1 MNKKT
6 IAIVGLGLIGG
17 SMALALRRSSR
28 YILYGLDSDPVTLMN
43 ALKRSAV
50 DKAGGAELLAHAD
63 LVILALP
70 PEAALAFL
78 RDNAAAIKPGA
89 VVTDVCGVKQAIV
102 EPAAALCE
110 AAGLTFIGGHPMAGK
125 EKGGFDNAA
134 AARVA
139 GGGYIRPP
147 PPAAPAAR
155 GAGMKELA
163 AQLGCAR
170 MTVTTPAHHDRMI
183 AFTSQLPHV
192 LAGAYVKSPCCLYHA
207 GFSAGSYRDVSRVA
221 SVDETLWAQLFLLNQ
236 TALCAEIDGLMERL
250 QACRDA
256 VAAGDRQALTALLR
270 EGRERK
276 EEADGA
282 LPPLPEHRKERTP

>member
-1 MNKKT
+1 MNIDPKVYTGRPTHEENPEKR
-6 IAIVGLGLIGG
+6 AIYDKLDQLGIP
-17 SMALALRRSSR
+17 
-28 YILYGLDSDPVTLMN
+28 YIRVEHD
-43 ALKRSAV
+43 
-50 DKAGGAELLAHAD
+50 HAD
-63 LVILALP
+63 TMEDCLLIESQLGARICKNL
-70 PEAALAFL
+70 FL
-78 RDNAAAIKPGA
+78 CNRQGTQFYLLMMHGDKPFK
-89 VVTDVCGVKQAIV
+89 TKF
-102 EPAAALCE
+102 LS
-110 AAGLTFIGGHPMAGK
+110 
-125 EKGGFDNAA
+125 
-134 AARVA
+134 
-139 GGGYIRPP
+139 
-147 PPAAPAAR
+147 
-155 GAGMKELA
+155 

-221 SVDETLWAQLFLLNQ
+221 AVDETLWAQLFLLNQ

>member
-70 PEAALAFL
+70 PEATLAFL

-125 EKGGFDNAA
+125 EKGGFDNADA
-134 AARVA
+134 ALFEGVC
-139 GGGYIRPP
+139 YILTPTP
-147 PPAAPAAR
+147 STPAAVVD
-155 GAGMKELA
+155 GMKELA

-221 SVDETLWAQLFLLNQ
+221 SVDETLWTQLFLLNQ

>member
-63 LVILALP
+63 LVILAT
-70 PEAALAFL
+70 LAFL

-125 EKGGFDNAA
+125 EKGGFDNADA
-134 AARVA
+134 ALFEGAC
-139 GGGYIRPP
+139 YILTPTP
-147 PPAAPAAR
+147 STPAAVVD
-155 GAGMKELA
+155 GMKELA

-221 SVDETLWAQLFLLNQ
+221 SVDETLWTQLFLLNQ

>member
-43 ALKRSAV
+43 VLKRSAV

-70 PEAALAFL
+70 PEAVLAFL
-78 RDNAAAIKPGA
+78 RDNAAAMKPGT

-102 EPAAALCE
+102 EPATALCE

-125 EKGGFDNAA
+125 EKSGFENADA
-134 AARVA
+134 ALFEGAC
-139 GGGYIRPP
+139 YILTPTPTTPP
-147 PPAAPAAR
+147 P
-155 GAGMKELA
+155 GVDGMKELA
-163 AQLGCAR
+163 AQLGCTR
-170 MTVTTPAHHDRMI
+170 MTVTTPAQHDRMI

-256 VAAGDRQALTALLR
+256 VAAGDQQALTALLR

-282 LPPLPEHRKERTP
+282 LPPLPEHRKERTS

>member
-1 MNKKT
+1 
-6 IAIVGLGLIGG
+6 
-17 SMALALRRSSR
+17 MALALRRSSR

-43 ALKRSAV
+43 VLKRSAV

-70 PEAALAFL
+70 PEAVLAFL
-78 RDNAAAIKPGA
+78 RDNAAAMKPGT

-102 EPAAALCE
+102 EPATALCE

-125 EKGGFDNAA
+125 EKSGFENADA
-134 AARVA
+134 ALFEGAC
-139 GGGYIRPP
+139 YILTPTP
-147 PPAAPAAR
+147 TPPAAVVD
-155 GAGMKELA
+155 GMKELA
-163 AQLGCAR
+163 AQLGCTR
-170 MTVTTPAHHDRMI
+170 MTVTTPAQHDRMI

-256 VAAGDRQALTALLR
+256 VAAGDQQALTALLR

-282 LPPLPEHRKERTP
+282 LPPLPEHRKERTS

>member
-28 YILYGLDSDPVTLMN
+28 YILYGLDTDPATLMS

-50 DKAGGAELLAHAD
+50 DKAGGAELLARAD

-70 PEAALAFL
+70 PETALTFL

-102 EPAAALCE
+102 EPATALCE

-125 EKGGFDNAA
+125 EKSGFENADA
-134 AARVA
+134 ALFEGAC
-139 GGGYIRPP
+139 YILTPTP
-147 PPAAPAAR
+147 STPAAVVD
-155 GAGMKELA
+155 GMKELA

-221 SVDETLWAQLFLLNQ
+221 AVDETLWAQLFLLNQ

>member
-50 DKAGGAELLAHAD
+50 DKAGGAELLARAD

-102 EPAAALCE
+102 EPATALCE
-110 AAGLTFIGGHPMAGK
+110 AAGLTFIGGHPWRARKKAGSTTPTPPCSR
-125 EKGGFDNAA
+125 GPATSSPPP
-134 AARVA
+134 
-139 GGGYIRPP
+139 RPP
-147 PPAAPAAR
+147 PPP
-155 GAGMKELA
+155 
-163 AQLGCAR
+163 
-170 MTVTTPAHHDRMI
+170 
-183 AFTSQLPHV
+183 
-192 LAGAYVKSPCCLYHA
+192 
-207 GFSAGSYRDVSRVA
+207 
-221 SVDETLWAQLFLLNQ
+221 W
-236 TALCAEIDGLMERL
+236 
-250 QACRDA
+250 
-256 VAAGDRQALTALLR
+256 LT
-270 EGRERK
+270 G
-276 EEADGA
+276 
-282 LPPLPEHRKERTP
+282 

>member
-70 PEAALAFL
+70 PEATLAFL

-125 EKGGFDNAA
+125 EKGGFDNADA
-134 AARVA
+134 ALFEGAC
-139 GGGYIRPP
+139 YILTPTP
-147 PPAAPAAR
+147 STPAAVVD
-155 GAGMKELA
+155 GMKELA

-221 SVDETLWAQLFLLNQ
+221 SVDETLWTQLFLLNQ

-250 QACRDA
+250 QDCRDA

>member
-17 SMALALRRSSR
+17 SMALALRRSGR
-28 YILYGLDSDPVTLMN
+28 YILYGLDTDPATLMS

-63 LVILALP
+63 LVVLALP
-70 PEAALAFL
+70 PETALTFL

-102 EPAAALCE
+102 EPASALCE

-125 EKGGFDNAA
+125 EKSGFENADA
-134 AARVA
+134 ALFEGAC
-139 GGGYIRPP
+139 YILTPTP
-147 PPAAPAAR
+147 STPTAVVE
-155 GAGMKELA
+155 GMKELA

-170 MTVTTPAHHDRMI
+170 MTVTTPAQHDRMI

-192 LAGAYVKSPCCLYHA
+192 LAGAYVKSPCCPYHA

-221 SVDETLWAQLFLLNQ
+221 SVDEKLWTQLFLLNQ
-236 TALCAEIDGLMERL
+236 ADLCAEIDGLMERL

-276 EEADGA
+276 EEADSA
-282 LPPLPEHRKERTP
+282 LPPLPDQRKERTP

>member
-78 RDNAAAIKPGA
+78 RDNAAAIKPGT

-125 EKGGFDNAA
+125 EKGGFDNADA
-134 AARVA
+134 ALFEGAC
-139 GGGYIRPP
+139 YILTPTP
-147 PPAAPAAR
+147 STPAAVVD
-155 GAGMKELA
+155 GMKELA
-163 AQLGCAR
+163 AQLGCTR

-192 LAGAYVKSPCCLYHA
+192 LAGA
-207 GFSAGSYRDVSRVA
+207 
-221 SVDETLWAQLFLLNQ
+221 
-236 TALCAEIDGLMERL
+236 
-250 QACRDA
+250 
-256 VAAGDRQALTALLR
+256 
-270 EGRERK
+270 
-276 EEADGA
+276 
-282 LPPLPEHRKERTP
+282 

>member
-70 PEAALAFL
+70 PEATLAFL

-110 AAGLTFIGGHPMAGK
+110 AAGLAVADNQVGH
-125 EKGGFDNAA
+125 EF
-134 AARVA
+134 
-139 GGGYIRPP
+139 
-147 PPAAPAAR
+147 
-155 GAGMKELA
+155 
-163 AQLGCAR
+163 
-170 MTVTTPAHHDRMI
+170 
-183 AFTSQLPHV
+183 
-192 LAGAYVKSPCCLYHA
+192 SP
-207 GFSAGSYRDVSRVA
+207 
-221 SVDETLWAQLFLLNQ
+221 FLLISKK
-236 TALCAEIDGLMERL
+236 AY
-250 QACRDA
+250 
-256 VAAGDRQALTALLR
+256 
-270 EGRERK
+270 
-276 EEADGA
+276 
-282 LPPLPEHRKERTP
+282 

>member
-1 MNKKT
+1 MNV
-6 IAIVGLGLIGG
+6 AIVGLGLIGG
-17 SMALALRRSSR
+17 SMAKSIKNRTSHTVWGIDL
-28 YILYGLDSDPVTLMN
+28 N
-43 ALKRSAV
+43 AETMTMARMC
-50 DKAGGAELLAHAD
+50 GAIDAPLTEENLPQAD
-63 LVILALP
+63 LILVAIRP
-70 PEAALAFL
+70 G
-78 RDNAAAIKPGA
+78 AAIEWVRQHAPQIAKSA
-89 VVTDVCGVKQAIV
+89 ILVDLCGVKRTVVAAIAPIA
-102 EPAAALCE
+102 EE
-110 AAGLTFIGGHPMAGK
+110 RGFSYIGGHPMAGK
-125 EKGGFDNAA
+125 EKGGFDNADA
-134 AARVA
+134 ALFEGAC
-139 GGGYIRPP
+139 YILTPTP
-147 PPAAPAAR
+147 STPAAVVD
-155 GAGMKELA
+155 GMKELA

-236 TALCAEIDGLMERL
+236 ADLCAEIDGLIDRL

-270 EGRERK
+270 AGRERK

-282 LPPLPEHRKERTP
+282 LPPLPEHRKDRTP

>member
-50 DKAGGAELLAHAD
+50 DKAGGAELLARAD

-78 RDNAAAIKPGA
+78 RDNAAAMKPGT

-102 EPAAALCE
+102 EPATALCE
-110 AAGLTFIGGHPMAGK
+110 SAGLTFIGGHPMAGK
-125 EKGGFDNAA
+125 EKSGFENADA
-134 AARVA
+134 ALFEGAC
-139 GGGYIRPP
+139 YILTPTP
-147 PPAAPAAR
+147 STPAAVVD
-155 GAGMKELA
+155 GMKELA
-163 AQLGCAR
+163 AQLGCTR
-170 MTVTTPAHHDRMI
+170 MTVTTPAQHDRMI

-256 VAAGDRQALTALLR
+256 VAAGDQQALTALLR

-282 LPPLPEHRKERTP
+282 LPPLPEHRKERTS

>member
-1 MNKKT
+1 MQ
-6 IAIVGLGLIGG
+6 IAIIGLGLIGG
-17 SMALALRRSSR
+17 SLAK
-28 YILYGLDSDPVTLMN
+28 
-43 ALKRSAV
+43 ALKENTEHTVIGFDRDENTLLDALSL
-50 DKAGGAELLAHAD
+50 GAIDSVGSTSLLENAD
-63 LVILALP
+63 VVYVCLYPADVVRFV
-70 PEAALAFL
+70 EE
-78 RDNAAAIKPGA
+78 NAPHFKEGCI
-89 VVTDVCGVKQAIV
+89 VTDVCGIKNQVCGK
-102 EPAAALCE
+102 
-110 AAGLTFIGGHPMAGK
+110 LTEIAKNYPFVYVGGHPMAGK
-125 EKGGFDNAA
+125 EKGGFDNADA
-134 AARVA
+134 ALFEGAC
-139 GGGYIRPP
+139 YILTPTP
-147 PPAAPAAR
+147 STPAAVVD
-155 GAGMKELA
+155 GMKELA

-221 SVDETLWAQLFLLNQ
+221 SVDETLWTQLFLLNQ

>member
-50 DKAGGAELLAHAD
+50 DKAGGAELLARAD

-102 EPAAALCE
+102 EPATALC

-125 EKGGFDNAA
+125 EKGGFDNADA
-134 AARVA
+134 ALFEGAC
-139 GGGYIRPP
+139 YILTPTP
-147 PPAAPAAR
+147 STPAAVVD
-155 GAGMKELA
+155 GMKELA

-221 SVDETLWAQLFLLNQ
+221 AVDETLWAQLFLLNQ

>member
-1 MNKKT
+1 
-6 IAIVGLGLIGG
+6 
-17 SMALALRRSSR
+17 
-28 YILYGLDSDPVTLMN
+28 
-43 ALKRSAV
+43 
-50 DKAGGAELLAHAD
+50 
-63 LVILALP
+63 
-70 PEAALAFL
+70 
-78 RDNAAAIKPGA
+78 
-89 VVTDVCGVKQAIV
+89 
-102 EPAAALCE
+102 
-110 AAGLTFIGGHPMAGK
+110 
-125 EKGGFDNAA
+125 
-134 AARVA
+134 
-139 GGGYIRPP
+139 
-147 PPAAPAAR
+147 
-155 GAGMKELA
+155 MKELA

-236 TALCAEIDGLMERL
+236 ADLCAEIDGLIDRL

-270 EGRERK
+270 AGRERK

-282 LPPLPEHRKERTP
+282 LPPLPEHRKDRTP

>member
-43 ALKRSAV
+43 VLKRSAV

-70 PEAALAFL
+70 PEAVLAFL
-78 RDNAAAIKPGA
+78 RDNAAAMKPGT

-102 EPAAALCE
+102 EPATALCE

-125 EKGGFDNAA
+125 EKSGFENADA
-134 AARVA
+134 ALFEGAC
-139 GGGYIRPP
+139 YLLTPTP
-147 PPAAPAAR
+147 STPAAVVD
-155 GAGMKELA
+155 GMKELA
-163 AQLGCAR
+163 AQLGCTR
-170 MTVTTPAHHDRMI
+170 MTVTTPAQHDRMI

-256 VAAGDRQALTALLR
+256 VAAGDQQALTALLR

-282 LPPLPEHRKERTP
+282 LPPLPEHRKERTS

>member
-50 DKAGGAELLAHAD
+50 DKAGGAELLARAD
-63 LVILALP
+63 FVILALP

-102 EPAAALCE
+102 EPATALCE
-110 AAGLTFIGGHPMAGK
+110 AAGLTFIG
-125 EKGGFDNAA
+125 
-134 AARVA
+134 
-139 GGGYIRPP
+139 RPP
-147 PPAAPAAR
+147 HGGQGKRRVRQRRRRPVRGGLLHPHPHPVHPAAVVD
-155 GAGMKELA
+155 GMKELA

-170 MTVTTPAHHDRMI
+170 MTVTTPAPSRPDDRFHQPT
-183 AFTSQLPHV
+183 APR
-192 LAGAYVKSPCCLYHA
+192 AG
-207 GFSAGSYRDVSRVA
+207 RRVC
-221 SVDETLWAQLFLLNQ
+221 QIPLL
-236 TALCAEIDGLMERL
+236 
-250 QACRDA
+250 
-256 VAAGDRQALTALLR
+256 
-270 EGRERK
+270 
-276 EEADGA
+276 
-282 LPPLPEHRKERTP
+282 PLPRRLLGG